1 MNHKQSGM
9 AGDFTPG
16 ERLSNYE
23 PGQNL
28 PDVGGSGGM
37 MGGDGGMAPDLGQDG
52 MMGAE
57 VPDSPGPALAGRTP
71 VLGSV
76 RRSNDMPVLRDQL
89 SGMMS

>member
-1 MNHKQSGM
+1 MNYKQSGIL
-9 AGDFTPG
+9 GDSSLG

-37 MGGDGGMAPDLGQDG
+37 IGGDGGMAPDLGQDG
-52 MMGAE
+52 LMGAE